1 MKVNADAKRPV
12 KTVFTSGITSDL
24 AAVSASGSGSFT
36 TAVSTPNGPSS
47 ASDAVAAS
55 NASFDIDN
63 KEDEQEEEDGVR
75 DLLRRRIMIL
85 KAILRNLLVRQA
97 GKSIT
102 YTQLKKERP
111 DITEEENRDVA
122 FNSFF
127 DIRAITQAC
136 KSFGLTFAH
145 NLTIL
150 PGLTSVRI
158 LGTKPSSRKS
168 VSNAK
173 KSLDIDWDTVRE
185 LQTRTNQALKKDID
199 QLETDIKTVSDELK
213 AANKDHKKEQYSARI
228 KDLKKQWHTDYSKHQ
243 EIKELKAQRYQLFIA
258 IKQTKQQL
266 SNMRTRAF
274 LTRKAIEYRNKDI
287 PLVSNYEPPPS
298 DQHLDSMVF
307 SGTDNGLAVMTET
320 IGMNLNKYKYHLS
333 LHNRFSPLI
342 HLNADEGNLSDS
354 TGTAAGNDGN
364 GVDQVIT
371 NDAIDKDEI
380 RDGSVKCDG
389 DLNGDDDDAGATAND
404 RGQTTTFEPLP
415 ESYKMR
421 AEDVDFGSGQFV
433 RRKITLKDK
442 KATEEGKKVQE
453 IEQQL
458 PRSSVFRAKEVEDVV
473 SNLDA
478 HRSNGPALRAFY
490 HSEKQKYSL

>member
-1 MKVNADAKRPV
+1 MPC
-12 KTVFTSGITSDL
+12 L
-24 AAVSASGSGSFT
+24 
-36 TAVSTPNGPSS
+36 
-47 ASDAVAAS
+47 
-55 NASFDIDN
+55 
-63 KEDEQEEEDGVR
+63 
-75 DLLRRRIMIL
+75 IL
-85 KAILRNLLVRQA
+85 
-97 GKSIT
+97 
-102 YTQLKKERP
+102 
-111 DITEEENRDVA
+111 
-122 FNSFF
+122 FF
-127 DIRAITQAC
+127 DICATTQAC

-145 NLTIL
+145 NLAIL

-158 LGTKPSSRKS
+158 LGIKPSSNKS

-173 KSLDIDWDTVRE
+173 KPLDIDWDTVKE
-185 LQTRTNQALKKDID
+185 LRTRTNQALKKDIH

-213 AANKDHKKEQYSARI
+213 AANKDHKKEQYSTRI
-228 KDLKKQWHTDYSKHQ
+228 KDLKKQWHTDRSKHQ

-274 LTRKAIEYRNKDI
+274 LIKKAIEYRNKDI
-287 PLVSNYEPPPS
+287 LLVSNYEPPPS
-298 DQHLDSMVF
+298 GQHLNSMVF

-333 LHNRFSPLI
+333 LHNRFSPLT
-342 HLNADEGNLSDS
+342 HLDADKSNLSDS

-364 GVDQVIT
+364 GVDQVIA
-371 NDAIDKDEI
+371 NDASDKDEI

-389 DLNGDDDDAGATAND
+389 DLNGDVPFCNDFSGGGDTSDVPDADDGDAGATAND
-404 RGQTTTFEPLP
+404 CGQTTTFEPLP

-421 AEDVDFGSGQFV
+421 AEDIVFGSGQFM

-442 KATEEGKKVQE
+442 KTAEEGKRVQE

-458 PRSSVFRAKEVEDVV
+458 PRSNVFRAKEVEDVM

-478 HRSNGPALRAFY
+478 HRSNGQALRAFY
-490 HSEKQKYSL
+490 HSKKQNTLSNRVEYIGRRFRSRFASCERSFCAGVRPQTSLTMFVGDRGLCVGSRLKGHLKYGEKWKP